1 MALLTEALGMLD
13 FFDGHLLSVITFLP
27 LLGALLIALMRREH
41 ESEIKSIAILFSLI
55 TAGVSLILLRDFDS
69 SVAALQLVESHEW
82 LPFLGVRYELG
93 IDGVSILL
101 VLLTTMLTPIVL
113 ASASGSVHSKVKE
126 YMISML
132 VLETGVI
139 GSFLAADLFLF
150 YVFFEV
156 MLVPM
161 YLLIGVWGGPD
172 RVYAAVKFFIYTLVG
187 SLLMFVAILYCY
199 HASGLDT
206 FNIARLTERLPDVW
220 AANPTAGTLC
230 FLAFMLS
237 FAIKTPMFPFHTWL
251 PDAHTEAPTGGSVIL
266 AGVMLKLG
274 TYGMLRFGIGMFPA
288 EAVEYAP
295 WLVALAVIGIIYGA
309 LMAIAQDDLKRLVAY
324 SSVSHLGFVVLGLF
338 AFSNTAAHGAMLQM
352 INHGISTPLLFLC
365 VGVIYDRRH
374 TRMIADYGG
383 IAHVMPKYA
392 VVFMIATLA
401 SIGLPGLNGFAGE
414 FLILIGSF
422 NGDVGGTGTW
432 TWMSTATLLA
442 GTGVILGAVYM
453 LWAYQRVF
461 FGKVTR
467 KENTGLKDLT
477 AGEMSFLLPVCAA
490 CFVFGVMPN
499 LLIGPVKASVNWY
512 YDRDVVQKAV
522 ADSLNTGAVAALPN
536 GAEWHGGEVDQMTP
550 DDRCAGPAT
559 VVK

>member
-1 MALLTEALGMLD
+1 MVLLAEAPGALD
-13 FFDGHLLSVITFLP
+13 FMEGHLLSVITFLP
-27 LLGALLIALMRREH
+27 LVGALLIALMRRGH
-41 ESEIKSIAILFSLI
+41 ESEIKAVAVL
-55 TAGVSLILLRDFDS
+55 VSLVTAAVSLLLIPGFDNA
-69 SVAALQLVESHEW
+69 VAGMQMTESHEW

-93 IDGVSILL
+93 IDGISYLL

-113 ASASGSVHSKVKE
+113 ASAAGSVHTKAKE

-139 GSFLAADLFLF
+139 GSFLAGDLFLF
-150 YVFFEV
+150 YVFFEL

-161 YLLIGVWGGPD
+161 YLLIGVWGGPN
-172 RVYAAVKFFIYTLVG
+172 RIYAAVKFFIYTLVG

-206 FNIARLTERLPDVW
+206 FNIAKLTEKLPEIW

-237 FAIKTPMFPFHTWL
+237 FAIKTPLFPFHTWL

-274 TYGMLRFGIGMFPA
+274 TYGMLRFGIGFFPA
-288 EAVEYAP
+288 EAVAYAP

-309 LMAIAQDDLKRLVAY
+309 LMAIAQDDLKKLVAY

-338 AFSNTAAHGAMLQM
+338 AFNNSAAHGAMLQM

-374 TRMIADYGG
+374 TRMIEDYGG

-414 FLILIGSF
+414 FLILYGSF
-422 NGDVGGTGTW
+422 NGSIAGAGAW

-461 FGKVTR
+461 FGKVVR
-467 KENTGLKDLT
+467 KENKNLKDLS
-477 AGEMSFLLPVCAA
+477 ASEMSYLLPVCAA
-490 CFVFGVMPN
+490 CFVVGLMPN
-499 LLIGPVKASVNWY
+499 LLLNPIKASVNELY
-512 YDRDVVQKAV
+512 ERPVVTAAV
-522 ADSLNTGAVAALPN
+522 AKANLPQSDAAASLAIVP
-536 GAEWHGGEVDQMTP
+536 
-550 DDRCAGPAT
+550 
-559 VVK
+559 VK